1 MPPEVPAVLLK
12 IHAHRIDGQAD
23 AANQRITDALGV
35 QNTRSESEP
44 SDEGDEGSEQAS

>member
-1 MPPEVPAVLLK
+1 MLK
-12 IHAHRIDGQAD
+12 IYAHCIDGRAD